1 MGVNKKDT
9 EREYRKFF
17 QGWLPKVAER
27 LTIIL
32 YNVRDRS
39 DLKEE
44 DWDVLMT
51 AYKWYHHGELAAFM
65 PEVGSPKEEQAKV
78 TQNTLFGM
86 THSLLNDDGTEVVDL
101 SETNKDDNEQI

>member
-51 AYKWYHHGELAAFM
+51 AYRWYHHGELAAFM
-65 PEVGSPKEEQAKV
+65 PEVGPPKEEQVKV
-78 TQNTLFGM
+78 TQQTIFD
-86 THSLLNDDGTEVVDL
+86 TDGTEVVDL